1 MPTEDK
7 KLDKPTNSR
16 KYEVGTALDFNR
28 QYRDPANYGE
38 ILGLE
43 DKPSVIDIWNM
54 IGNDAQAHQLFTA
67 LKLPLKSVN
76 FDILAG
82 EGDSGERDFVE
93 WALNA
98 TARQGGMTTPMRTVI
113 AQMGNALA
121 FRIAPFEKVWH
132 AIERGKYKGYHTLH
146 KLGYRPPSTCT
157 IRADDNGSFN
167 GFVQRAYKGNNYK
180 TVSLS
185 PQRSLV
191 YIHNFDSAGLTGMTA
206 FDTVYK
212 NYLNKLKVSF
222 FYYAF
227 LENVAFPRTLVKVA
241 GDDPEEL
248 QALLDKA
255 RMLASQGILGLYDTE
270 NIESYESQRNTRDY
284 QSALEYLDWQMAK
297 AVLGQFLDLGT
308 SGERGSYALSKDKSS
323 FFYNALEAVLGDIT
337 EAINNYVIADLAQY
351 NFGMNAAFP
360 RMRFKPLNDETADAV
375 LETYRQIIMA
385 NTPNVTPTFM
395 LQLMKRVEE
404 ILGLELDPLAE
415 YSDMEYWEI
424 LRTIPTAREHL
435 LSRESRAGAGQN
447 PTTGQDRNENN
458 EGGGGTVTEK
468 RTQAPAAKS
477 AQEQM
482 SDELSII
489 NQMRAPETQ
498 RKPRRRRRFDRRLEL
513 SDEFSDLG
521 DD

>member
-1 MPTEDK
+1 MAVSRDANPPTG
-7 KLDKPTNSR
+7 NR

-28 QYRDPANYGE
+28 QYRDQAQYGE
-38 ILGLE
+38 ILSL
-43 DKPSVIDIWNM
+43 DDRPSVQEIWKM

-67 LKLPLKSVN
+67 LKLPLKSVE

-82 EGDSGERDFVE
+82 EGDKGERDFVE

-121 FRIAPFEKVWH
+121 FRIAPFEKVWRVVEDH
-132 AIERGKYKGYHTLH
+132 PEYKGFHTLH

-157 IRADDNGSFN
+157 VRGDENGSFN
-167 GFVQRAYKGNNYK
+167 GFIQRAYKGNNYK
-180 TVSLS
+180 TAVIA
-185 PQRSLV
+185 PQKSLV
-191 YIHNFDSAGLTGMTA
+191 YIHNFDVAGLDGMTA

-222 FYYAF
+222 FYFAF

-248 QALLDKA
+248 EGLLDKA
-255 RMLASQGILGLYDTE
+255 RMLATQGILGLYDTE
-270 NIESYESQRNTRDY
+270 SIESYESQRNTRDY

-297 AVLGQFLDLGT
+297 SVLGQFLDLGT

-323 FFYNALEAVLGDIT
+323 FFYNALEAVLLDIS

-351 NFGMNAAFP
+351 NFGMDAAFP
-360 RMRFKPLNDETADAV
+360 RIRFKPLNDETADAV
-375 LETYRQIIMA
+375 LETYRQIVMA
-385 NTPNVTPTFM
+385 NTPNVTPTFL

-415 YSDMEYWEI
+415 YSDEEFRDI
-424 LRTIPTAREHL
+424 LKTIPTAREHL
-435 LSRESRAGAGQN
+435 LSKESRAGSGQN
-447 PTTGQDRNENN
+447 PITGEDRNNN
-458 EGGGGTVTEK
+458 NVGGAGTVTE
-468 RTQAPAAKS
+468 RRETS
-477 AQEQM
+477 QEQKDRL
-482 SDELSII
+482 SDEASIVSQI
-489 NQMRAPETQ
+489 RGPGAPKTPTSQ
-498 RKPRRRRRFDRRLEL
+498 DRKERERRTRRRRNRR
-513 SDEFSDLG
+513 
-521 DD
+521 